1 MPLGD
6 AFFLSSNRNAQ
17 LHLYVIISRPDPMGC
32 VLCVNF
38 STAHRGPHD
47 RACVVKPGEF
57 DYPFIRHLTFV
68 DYSEAKVIDSEII
81 RINLQ
86 GRRWTQGDKV
96 PDDLLRKMQGG
107 AKSSDAL
114 PVKFQRF
121 RELM

>member
-6 AFFLSSNRNAQ
+6 AFYLGSNRNPK
-17 LHLYVIISRPDPMGC
+17 LHLYVVVSRPDPAGC

-47 RACVVKPGEF
+47 TACVVKPGEF
-57 DYPFIRHLTFV
+57 AYRFIRHLTFI

-81 RINLQ
+81 RVNLQ
-86 GRRWTQGDKV
+86 GRRWSQGEKV
-96 PDDLLRKMQGG
+96 PDDLLRKIQSGT
-107 AKSSDAL
+107 KSSDAL